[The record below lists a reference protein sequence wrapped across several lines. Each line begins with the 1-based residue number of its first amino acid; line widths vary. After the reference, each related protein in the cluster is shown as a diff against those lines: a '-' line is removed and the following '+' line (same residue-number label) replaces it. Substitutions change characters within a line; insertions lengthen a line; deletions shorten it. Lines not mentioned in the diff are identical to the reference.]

1 MDRYDEIPPNTLRS
15 LNNFIMDGCPHGGS
29 FISSVLENDLKGC
42 VSNGD
47 DNNLEMLAVI
57 VKYMFN
63 RAPMGCWGTKEKVK
77 QWVASGGMHQFV
89 SEIVDDRKKQ
99 LVLI

>member
-1 MDRYDEIPPNTLRS
+1 MDRYDEIAPNTLRS

-47 DNNLEMLAVI
+47 DSNLEMLTVI
-57 VKYMFN
+57 VKYLCN
-63 RAPMGCWGTKEKVK
+63 RAPMGCWGTKEKVAE
-77 QWVASGGMHQFV
+77 WVASGGTHQYG
-89 SEIVDDRKKQ
+89 SAEVDRRKKQ
-99 LVLI
+99 LVLV